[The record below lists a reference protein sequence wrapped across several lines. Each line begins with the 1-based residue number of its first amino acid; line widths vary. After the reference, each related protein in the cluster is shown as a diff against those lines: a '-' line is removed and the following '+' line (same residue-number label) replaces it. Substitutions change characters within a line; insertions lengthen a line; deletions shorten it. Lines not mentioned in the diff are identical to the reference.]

1 MFSNDSADVNDNY
14 YLCVKGFN
22 RQKEVA
28 FDLGTNRKPNENPSR
43 MMNTQSRWTSFID
56 IYARV

>member
-28 FDLGTNRKPNENPSR
+28 LIWAQIQIQMKIRPE
-43 MMNTQSRWTSFID
+43 
-56 IYARV
+56 